1 MSSNSVQAL
10 PTVDVVLLSWNRIG
24 MTIETIENL
33 LEQQG
38 IDLKIW
44 IVDQGSEPD
53 NLQALKQATQ
63 DYANVFIK
71 ELAEN
76 AGVPGGRNIGME
88 LGDAEYTVSIDN
100 DAIFESPHALAQT
113 VQIFE
118 KEPDLGVIGFR
129 IRNFYTTQDDE
140 FSWVYPKARKQER
153 ESRFTTTRFSGCGH
167 AIRRSAFEKVG
178 GYDADLF
185 FYWEEVDLSYR
196 IINAGYR
203 LIYEPAIV
211 VLHKFS
217 PEARVRWEDKRF
229 YYLVRNAIYMY
240 LKYNA
245 GGFKVLVPA
254 LGYLVKGCYNGL
266 AGQTIQGIWDG
277 LRMYGRLRSKFMAP
291 DSFCQM
297 SNQARNYLQQH
308 ELKYRGSF
316 WDRVKTEVLVTLPG
330 YTPPNKLESSNA

>member
-1 MSSNSVQAL
+1 
-10 PTVDVVLLSWNRIG
+10 

-33 LEQQG
+33 VEQQG
-38 IDLKIW
+38 INLKIW
-44 IVDQGSEPD
+44 IVDQGSEPQ
-53 NLQALKQATQ
+53 NLQILKQAIQ
-63 DYANVFIK
+63 PYNNVFIK
-71 ELAEN
+71 ELVEN
-76 AGVPGGRNIGME
+76 VGVPGGRNIGME

-113 VQIFE
+113 VRIFE
-118 KEPDLGVIGFR
+118 QEPDLGVIGFR

-140 FSWVYPKARKQER
+140 FSWVYPKVRKQER
-153 ESRFTTTRFSGCGH
+153 ENRFTTTRFSGCGH
-167 AIRRSAFEKVG
+167 AIRRSVFEKVG

-185 FYWEEVDLSYR
+185 FYWEEADLSYR

-217 PEARVRWEDKRF
+217 PEARVKWEDKRF

-240 LKYNA
+240 LKYNS
-245 GGFKVLVPA
+245 GGLKVLVPA
-254 LGYLVKGCYNGL
+254 LGYFVKGSYNGL
-266 AGQTIQGIWDG
+266 AGQTLKGIFDG
-277 LRMYGRLRSKFMAP
+277 FKMYGRLRQRFITP
-291 DSFCQM
+291 DSFCQI
-297 SNQARNYLQQH
+297 SSEARTYFQQH

-330 YTPPNKLESSNA
+330 YTPANKLENSNA